1 MLQDTKMCFSYD
13 VLPDGFTVKKGD
25 MIGYVPYAMGRMKY
39 IWGDD
44 ALEFKPERW
53 LDNNG
58 CFHQASPFKFTA
70 FQVSMISIHVQ
81 NAARYNLAY
90 ITCLCYVSFFCYG
103 YNRPSDT

>member
-1 MLQDTKMCFSYD
+1 MQDPKHCFSDD
-13 VLPDGFTVKKGD
+13 VLPDGFSVKKGD
-25 MIGYVPYAMGRMKY
+25 LVCYLPYAMGRMTF

-81 NAARYNLAY
+81 NAKCYTTRYS
-90 ITCLCYVSFFCYG
+90 II
-103 YNRPSDT
+103 